1 MLKGWSRGTWGEAS
15 FSPAPRQV
23 RSSLRRKDT
32 YETRLSLSNSVAT
45 DKPLIQHNM
54 IIIDL
59 RKVGECGCGATRA
72 TGPVTGSPCFKMDNT
87 VILPYP
93 ASHMKRKHQEW
104 EYKTHDCLFLY
115 IHLRFGGKLCS
126 CLINFY
132 THLYMFVVLKLQTDP
147 LGVFKSH
154 VCVILS
160 YTVWAAH
167 ESSSVFCLKTQKI
180 KNVALLQGN
189 SHPCWMCMQTLW
201 TVWTSTL
208 SCVTLSPQPLSIKAT
223 FVVIQ
228 VEPTPSPK

>member
-1 MLKGWSRGTWGEAS
+1 MRAQSNPCYRSSDW
-15 FSPAPRQV
+15 FSPLWDGQHSNITLSCVPHEEEPSHICADCSKNENIKLTIA
-23 RSSLRRKDT
+23 SSFTFTL
-32 YETRLSLSNSVAT
+32 
-45 DKPLIQHNM
+45 
-54 IIIDL
+54 DL
-59 RKVGECGCGATRA
+59 GENY
-72 TGPVTGSPCFKMDNT
+72 S
-87 VILPYP
+87 
-93 ASHMKRKHQEW
+93 
-104 EYKTHDCLFLY
+104 
-115 IHLRFGGKLCS
+115 S

-132 THLYMFVVLKLQTDP
+132 THLYMFVVLSLQTDP

-154 VCVILS
+154 ICVILS

-208 SCVTLSPQPLSIKAT
+208 SWVTLSPQPLSIKAT